1 MTDIQARAL
10 CKSAGITA
18 KVVSRHIGRTL
29 VEIQAH
35 AAPAKHKHVLEILKE
50 VAPSGTCIKK
60 VECGRGDNGS
70 NILITL
76 TKSAAKKKTVAK
88 KSAVKRAAP
97 RKPAVKKAVKKKTT
111 TRKPAT
117 KKTTRRKASK

>member
-1 MTDIQARAL
+1 MTDLQARNL
-10 CKSAGITA
+10 CKSAGISA

-35 AAPAKHKHVLEILKE
+35 AAPAKHKHMLEILKE
-50 VAPSGTCIKK
+50 VAPSGNCIKK

-88 KSAVKRAAP
+88 KSAVKKTP
-97 RKPAVKKAVKKKTT
+97 LKKT
-111 TRKPAT
+111 A
-117 KKTTRRKASK
+117 KKTRAGRKA